1 MATDVQHLKG
11 PVRFASVQRL
21 QNTQDAVAKEFPDRR
36 FHALAGK
43 VWRPDVLSNA
53 WYLVRQLR
61 GAPGVDGI
69 KIKDIEKMG
78 EDRWP
83 AELSQ
88 ELRRGEYKP
97 APVRAVRIPKKE
109 PGKFRELGIPTVR
122 ERVVQTCCDA
132 GTRVYPRGAPICFL
146 SSMVIALALEPMMLR
161 TAFTH
166 F

>member
-69 KIKDIEKMG
+69 KIKDIEKMRK
-78 EDRWP
+78 DRWP

-122 ERVVQTCCDA
+122 DRVVQTWLRCWSSS
-132 GTRVYPRGAPICFL
+132 L
-146 SSMVIALALEPMMLR
+146 SSRGTDLPPEQYGYRPGP
-161 TAFTH
+161 
-166 F
+166 